1 MPDPFDFSE
10 PQPQRP
16 PRRDDRDHDDS
27 PRRRPRYDDDDDYDR
42 RPRRRP
48 TREAEIDREW
58 ERQRPQPQDAR
69 RDVREPKSLPGSIV
83 FAGIVWLIFGALEL
97 IVGAIA
103 AVFAILAAIAS
114 TQVGNK
120 QAAQD
125 VIVQLGITSVVLI
138 GAGLLFLFFAIG
150 VLRARAGDVVGQA
163 ITSFVFAGLFMVAMC
178 FNIVRVQGIDDRG
191 AAARQVRTIV
201 IATTVTSLLFGAMLG
216 GSGLAALIGRG
227 DYQKWVTRGRR
238 ASQLPSNTMTGD
250 DFASSF
256 G

>member
-1 MPDPFDFSE
+1 MSDPFDYSD

-16 PRRDDRDHDDS
+16 PRRDDREHDDP

-42 RPRRRP
+42 RPRRRL
-48 TREAEIDREW
+48 TREEEIDREW
-58 ERQRPQPQDAR
+58 LRQRRQSQSER
-69 RDVREPKSLPGSIV
+69 RTVREPKSLPGSIV
-83 FAGIVWLIFGALEL
+83 FAGIVWLIFGVLEL

-114 TQVGNK
+114 TQAVNK

-125 VIVQLGITSVVLI
+125 VIVQLGITSAVLL
-138 GAGLLFLFFAIG
+138 GAGLLFLIFAIG
-150 VLRARAGDVVGQA
+150 VLRARASDVVGQA
-163 ITSFVFAGLFMVAMC
+163 ITSFAFAGLFMVAMC

-191 AAARQVRTIV
+191 AGARPVRTIL
-201 IATTVTSLLFGAMLG
+201 IATTVTSLLFGSVLG
-216 GSGLAALIGRG
+216 GSGLAALVGRG
-227 DYQKWVTRGRR
+227 NYQRWVTRGRR
-238 ASQLPSNTMTGD
+238 ANKTPTNTMTGD